1 MKEFEKSKI
10 DTEENPQIS
19 QDITILMRGWKGQF
33 IKIGGKSGKM
43 QNSERGLPILS
54 G

>member
-1 MKEFEKSKI
+1 MKEFEKTRDRYGRKSANFSGH
-10 DTEENPQIS
+10 DYTNA
-19 QDITILMRGWKGQF
+19 GWKGQF